1 MKLKIYNK
9 WRLKKTESVDIPATT
24 PAIYILPIINESTQK
39 KKIHIKT
46 SQKIL
51 DVPAD
56 IPTVSTPEPEKQEIR
71 QKIIIRKKLPAEE
84 LDNKPTEE
92 LKEELNMETIPEK
105 VEESNIELHTKIEDV
120 SNEEI
125 EKTEQLDNNQVT
137 GTEDT
142 TCESDAVKSAL
153 TLIDQE
159 VDHIDKPEKSKHISL
174 NPIMSGV
181 VIVDSQP
188 GIEKK

>member
-1 MKLKIYNK
+1 
-9 WRLKKTESVDIPATT
+9 
-24 PAIYILPIINESTQK
+24 
-39 KKIHIKT
+39 
-46 SQKIL
+46 
-51 DVPAD
+51 
-56 IPTVSTPEPEKQEIR
+56 
-71 QKIIIRKKLPAEE
+71 
-84 LDNKPTEE
+84 
-92 LKEELNMETIPEK
+92 METIPEK

-188 GIEKK
+188 GIEKSDSGEFIEYKSKRKEKEQKLKEREEQKKKRTKRASIT